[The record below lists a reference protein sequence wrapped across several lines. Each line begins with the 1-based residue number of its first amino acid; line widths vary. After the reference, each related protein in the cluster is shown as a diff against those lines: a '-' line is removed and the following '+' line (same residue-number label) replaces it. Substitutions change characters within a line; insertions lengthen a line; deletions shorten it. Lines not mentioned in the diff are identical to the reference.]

1 MNGTALPLVSL
12 IIPVYNVDRYLDA
25 CLDSMARQSYPN
37 LEVVIVDDGSTDR
50 SAAIC
55 DAWGGESR
63 FRTAVYH
70 NANNGVAA
78 TRNFGLDH
86 CHGEFIAFLDG
97 DDVIGPEY
105 ISGLVEIMR
114 STPDA
119 DVVMGSFVMGS
130 SPDGVVWGN
139 RARVVINT
147 GVEALTSM
155 LYQIDGSD
163 SAVWGKLFRARLFAG
178 MRFREGILYEDLE
191 LLARLLKKCR
201 VVVKTGT
208 ANYFYRKNPLGL
220 TGRLNFNLHRLDV
233 LAVTEGIYEDA
244 NGESWFMA
252 ARDRVFSANCNMY
265 ALLCANGMAHSDQAA
280 ACWVAIKKLRK
291 GTLFDRH
298 TRIKSK
304 AGAAL
309 SYSGRILF
317 GFISKFTI

>member
-25 CLDSMARQSYPN
+25 CLDSVTGQSYPN
-37 LEVVIVDDGSTDR
+37 LEVVVVDDGSTDR

-55 DAWGGESR
+55 DAWSLKSR

-70 NANNGVAA
+70 NANKGVAA

-86 CHGEFIAFLDG
+86 CHGDFIAFLDG

-105 ISGLVEIMR
+105 ISSLVEMMQ

-119 DVVMGSFVMGS
+119 DVVMGSFVRGA
-130 SPDGVVWGN
+130 SPEGVVWVN
-139 RARVVINT
+139 SASAVINT

-155 LYQIDGSD
+155 LYQVDGSD
-163 SAVWGKLFRARLFAG
+163 SAVWGKLFRSRLFSG

-208 ANYFYRKNPLGL
+208 VNYFYRKNPLGL

-233 LAVTEGIYEDA
+233 LAVTGEIYEDSK
-244 NGESWFMA
+244 GESWFWA
-252 ARDRVFSANCNMY
+252 ARDRLFCANCNMY
-265 ALLCANGMAHSDQAA
+265 ALLCANGMAHSAQAA
-280 ACWVAIKKLRK
+280 ACWKAVKRLRR
-291 GTLFDRH
+291 GSLFDRS
-298 TRIKSK
+298 TRVKSK

-309 SYSGRILF
+309 SYSGRIVF
-317 GFISKFTI
+317 RFISKFTI